1 MIAREDARRFLRRV
15 PLGGRI
21 EATLVTLARGVVLFN
36 SHSRTVMGTKIDK
49 LTEHVE
55 KHICLVELVY
65 RPERDMAVIR
75 RNIEP
80 LYERMS
86 R

>member
-1 MIAREDARRFLRRV
+1 MPRSTWGSHGSDSGDARK
-15 PLGGRI
+15 
-21 EATLVTLARGVVLFN
+21 GVVLFN
-36 SHSRTVMGTKIDK
+36 SHSRTVMETKIDK

-55 KHICLVELVY
+55 KHSCLVELVY
-65 RPERDMAVIR
+65 RPERDMAVSR

>member
-1 MIAREDARRFLRRV
+1 M
-15 PLGGRI
+15 
-21 EATLVTLARGVVLFN
+21 TLAGGVLFN
-36 SHSRTVMGTKIDK
+36 SHSRTVMESKVDK

-55 KHICLVELVY
+55 KHGCLVEFVY
-65 RPERDMAVIR
+65 RPERDMAVTH

>member
-1 MIAREDARRFLRRV
+1 MRGGFAPRSTWGSHGSDSGDAH
-15 PLGGRI
+15 
-21 EATLVTLARGVVLFN
+21 RGVVLFN
-36 SHSRTVMGTKIDK
+36 SHSRTVMETKIDK

-55 KHICLVELVY
+55 KHGCLVELVY
-65 RPERDMAVIR
+65 RPERDMAVTR